1 MDPDVPIL
9 IPAVNANHIGLV
21 DYQRQKRG
29 WDKGFIVTNAN
40 CSTTALCLGLK
51 PIFDSFGIEAL
62 IVTTMQVSETIL

>member
-9 IPAVNANHIGLV
+9 IPAVNASHIGLIE
-21 DYQRQKRG
+21 YQRRKRG

-51 PIFDSFGIEAL
+51 PILDRFGIEAM
-62 IVTTMQVSETIL
+62 IVTTMQVGFV